1 MIQQLEKLLKQAK
14 SCSYSEIPWDL
25 VNARDNAINALRDN
39 SISRDELKQFKDTL
53 DRVDEVLANYFDSE
67 YGWSDYQVWH
77 ELLPEE
83 LQDPSDKERIRK
95 QRDDAW
101 EEWYDHIYG

>member
-1 MIQQLEKLLKQAK
+1 MIQQLEKLLKQEQK
-14 SCSYSEIPWDL
+14 SHSSSIPWDL
-25 VNARDNAINALRDN
+25 VYARDDAINALRDN

-53 DRVDEVLANYFDSE
+53 DYVDEVLANYFDSE
-67 YGWSDYQVWH
+67 YGWTDYKVWH

-95 QRDDAW
+95 QKDAAW